1 MGKRL
6 LTNETSSVSA
16 SKFRPRTFSEIIG
29 QAHISR
35 ALSHALESKRIAHG
49 YLFSGTRGVG
59 KTTTA
64 RILAKALNCVKGPTA
79 TPCLECGNC
88 RDIAAGVSM
97 DVMEIDGASNSG
109 VDNIRDLRDGVRF
122 SPTNSRYK
130 VYIIDEVHQISKQA
144 FNALL
149 KTLEEPPAHVV
160 FIFATT
166 ELNKVPD
173 TIVSRCQCFE
183 YRAISHA
190 DIVRQ
195 LEMICAHDGI
205 KAVPAALDML
215 ARRARGSMRDA
226 QSLFDQSSA
235 YGGGVVAEED
245 VKTILGLTDRSVLFG
260 AIDAAIRGDQ
270 AALFDIADK
279 VAYTGNDP
287 ALFLE
292 ELSELLLAVVSAKM
306 RPARAL
312 SLHEDEKEPVA
323 GWAEKIT
330 LDDAQRWFNALA
342 STMEETRR
350 SRTPSISLTMG
361 LLKLA
366 DKRKLTK
373 IDDLLAQIA
382 MAETAP
388 AAQNP
393 AATQASRSEGPKE
406 GWSFPLETN
415 VEPAPRDIARA
426 VSAGGDIQS
435 QMMRSFKNARPMLIG
450 MLEHAELQVKDSTY
464 VLTVNSLFDR
474 EQLDVMATRK
484 SLEEIAE
491 KTAGRPLRQVVV
503 FHDEKKKDEPG
514 AVANVEQEG
523 AIRRQLADSP
533 IIQNALEIF
542 NGEIS
547 KVHVKRDIKLGEE
560 G

>member
-1 MGKRL
+1 

-16 SKFRPRTFSEIIG
+16 SKFRPRTFGEIIG

-64 RILAKALNCVKGPTA
+64 RILAKALNCVNGPTA
-79 TPCLECGNC
+79 TPCLVCGNC
-88 RDIAAGVSM
+88 KDIAAGTSM
-97 DVMEIDGASNSG
+97 DVMEIDGASNNG
-109 VDNIRDLRDGVRF
+109 VDNIRELRANVKF
-122 SPTNSRYK
+122 SPTSSRYK
-130 VYIIDEVHQISKQA
+130 IYIIDEVHQISKAA

-190 DIVRQ
+190 DIVKQ

-205 KAVPAALDML
+205 QAVPAALDML

-226 QSLFDQSSA
+226 QSLFDQSAA
-235 YGGGVVAEED
+235 YGGGAVTEDD
-245 VKTILGLTDRSVLFG
+245 VKTILGLTDRSVLYG
-260 AIDAAIRGDQ
+260 AMDAGVSGDR

-279 VAYTGNDP
+279 VAYAGNDP

-292 ELSELLLAVVSAKM
+292 ELSELLLAVVSVKV
-306 RPARAL
+306 RPEKAL
-312 SLHEDEKEPVA
+312 SLPEEERAAVA
-323 GWAEKIT
+323 GWADKIT
-330 LDDAQRWFNALA
+330 FDEAQRWFNTLA
-342 STMEETRR
+342 STMGETSK

-366 DKRKLTK
+366 DKRGLMK
-373 IDDLLAQIA
+373 IDDILAEVA
-382 MAETAP
+382 RAEAKLEAQTPASQAAP
-388 AAQNP
+388 RNAA
-393 AATQASRSEGPKE
+393 PKE
-406 GWSFPLETN
+406 EWSFPLETN
-415 VEPAPRDIARA
+415 VEPAPGDIARA

-435 QMMRSFKNARPMLIG
+435 ELMRSFKNARPMLIG
-450 MLEHAELQVKDSTY
+450 LLEHAELQVKDTTY
-464 VLTVNSLFDR
+464 VITVHDLYYR
-474 EQLDVMATRK
+474 EQLEDAATRK
-484 SLEEIAE
+484 TLEEIAG
-491 KTAGRPLRQVVV
+491 KVSGRQLRQVVV
-503 FHDEKKKDEPG
+503 FHDEKKKDEP
-514 AVANVEQEG
+514 AEIALVEHEG
-523 AIRRQLADSP
+523 AIRRQLADAP
-533 IIQNALEIF
+533 IIQSALEIF
-542 NGEIS
+542 NGAIS
-547 KVHVKRDIKLGEE
+547 NVRVKRDIKIGEE